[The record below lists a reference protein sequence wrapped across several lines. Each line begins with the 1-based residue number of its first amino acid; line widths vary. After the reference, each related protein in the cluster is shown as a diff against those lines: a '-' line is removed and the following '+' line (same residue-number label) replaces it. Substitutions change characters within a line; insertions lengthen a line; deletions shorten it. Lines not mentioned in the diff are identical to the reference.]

1 MNIVQKRRLNFIS
14 LIFWT
19 VILCSFIFFAFLL
32 VLKANGFQLNYRTWR
47 ITKTGLIILAGEPR
61 GANVR
66 MNFQTLRGTLPVKIS
81 NLIEGDYEITVLA
94 RNYQE
99 WQKVIHVEPGQT
111 SNYPNILL
119 FFQEPKDALVDEG
132 LTLKALKKD
141 ANNLR
146 QGVRIIN
153 SELYWQ
159 DQLVSRFSQEVL
171 IAYIYPGKKHLLFQ
185 VEDELRIID
194 LDGSNNLLLFRLS
207 SSEPTL
213 VTFRENGAIVIF
225 LEGEKIFARRIR

>member
-1 MNIVQKRRLNFIS
+1 MLS
-14 LIFWT
+14 
-19 VILCSFIFFAFLL
+19 
-32 VLKANGFQLNYRTWR
+32 
-47 ITKTGLIILAGEPR
+47 GEPR
-61 GANVR
+61 WAKVR
-66 MNFQTLRGTLPVKIS
+66 MNLQTLRGTLPVKIS
-81 NLIEGDYEITVLA
+81 NLIEGDYEITVLSD
-94 RNYQE
+94 NYQE
-99 WQKVIHVEPGQT
+99 WQKVIHVESGQT

-119 FFQEPKDALVDEG
+119 FFQEPKEALVDEG
-132 LTLKALKKD
+132 LTLESFKKE

-159 DQLVSRFSQEVL
+159 DQLVSRFSQEIL
-171 IAYIYPGKKHLLFQ
+171 TAYIYPDRKHLLFQ
-185 VEDELRIID
+185 VKDEMRIID

-207 SSEPTL
+207 SSAPTL